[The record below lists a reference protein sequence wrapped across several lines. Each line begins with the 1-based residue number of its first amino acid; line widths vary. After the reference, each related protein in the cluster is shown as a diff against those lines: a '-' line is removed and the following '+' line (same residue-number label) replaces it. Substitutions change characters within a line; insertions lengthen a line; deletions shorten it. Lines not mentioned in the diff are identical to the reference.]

1 MSEDFDLP
9 TIPFADSSLPG
20 ELELGAFSISL
31 SVADLD
37 RSRRFYEQLG
47 FVVSGGDPEA
57 DYLILK
63 NGETTIGLF
72 HGMFEGNILTFN
84 PGLTNRME
92 RIEAF
97 TDVREIQ
104 RTNAGRVEHRAH
116 EPGGSGVHRGCG
128 VDHAGRPRRQCHSD
142 RPVLL
147 RRPAELMQ
155 RWRRTSGSTVRRR
168 RR

>member
-9 TIPFADSSLPG
+9 TVPSADSSLPG

-37 RSRRFYEQLG
+37 RSRHFYEQLG

-92 RIEAF
+92 RVETY
-97 TDVREIQ
+97 TDVRDIQ
-104 RTNAGRVEHRAH
+104 RALDEADVAITDRVDPESA
-116 EPGGSGVHRGCG
+116 EGPASITL
-128 VDHAGRPRRQCHSD
+128 VDPDGNSILIDQFF
-142 RPVLL
+142 
-147 RRPAELMQ
+147 
-155 RWRRTSGSTVRRR
+155 
-168 RR
+168 